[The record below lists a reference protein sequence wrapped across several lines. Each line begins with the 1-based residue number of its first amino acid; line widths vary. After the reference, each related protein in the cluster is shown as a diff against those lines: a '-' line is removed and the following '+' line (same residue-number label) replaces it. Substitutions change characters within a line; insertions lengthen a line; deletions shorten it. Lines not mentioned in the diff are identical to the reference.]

1 MLQPQYSPQVTILFL
16 NTVNLLIR
24 VAQHH
29 INKNV
34 AQWLHLQPTWNT
46 SMQQKAQQWQKCPR
60 LQQVRICL

>member
-46 SMQQKAQQWQKCPR
+46 SMQQKAQQWQ
-60 LQQVRICL
+60 